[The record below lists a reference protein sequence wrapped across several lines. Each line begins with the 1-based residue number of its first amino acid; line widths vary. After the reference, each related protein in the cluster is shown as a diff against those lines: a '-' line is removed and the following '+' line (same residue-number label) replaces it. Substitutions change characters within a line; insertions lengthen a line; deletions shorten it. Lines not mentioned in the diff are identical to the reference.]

1 MNRQMRALTLQDD
14 DERVLEDHALAL
26 RRFIREAYGQEDRVK
41 VAADH
46 RKQARAA
53 AIGVLRVSAEYRED

>member
-26 RRFIREAYGQEDRVK
+26 RRFIRDAYGQEDRVK
-41 VAADH
+41 VYKKLLLITAS
-46 RKQARAA
+46 RRGQP
-53 AIGVLRVSAEYRED
+53 L